1 MTLHES
7 ILLEVRN
14 GALSEPFEVQEL
26 TSERR
31 RVICSV
37 EQKLVEK
44 YRIGFEFFMEST
56 IGTTIANY
64 AQDEQ
69 TGVGGYNV
77 EQGAEAKYL
86 RVKPGVYKV
95 KELNGPL

>member
-1 MTLHES
+1 MTLYES

-14 GALSEPFEVQEL
+14 SSLSEPFEIQEL

-31 RVICSV
+31 RVMCSI

-44 YRIGFEFFMEST
+44 FRIGFEFFMETT
-56 IGTTIANY
+56 IRTAIANY

-69 TGVGGYNV
+69 TGAGGFNV

-95 KELNGPL
+95 KVLKRTE